1 MPHGRLE
8 ASLYEVQIPEKK
20 YVRGEKSWANFVCDP
35 LVEGVYESQV
45 ISVNLMNESYDSHD
59 FIYFEISVILVVSLN
74 LVRFSEKNSH
84 DIFIYF
90 FNLFHLK

>member
-45 ISVNLMNESYDSHD
+45 ISVNLINESYDSHD
-59 FIYFEISVILVVSLN
+59 FIYFKISVISVVSLK
-74 LVRFSEKNSH
+74 VSE
-84 DIFIYF
+84 IQ
-90 FNLFHLK
+90 